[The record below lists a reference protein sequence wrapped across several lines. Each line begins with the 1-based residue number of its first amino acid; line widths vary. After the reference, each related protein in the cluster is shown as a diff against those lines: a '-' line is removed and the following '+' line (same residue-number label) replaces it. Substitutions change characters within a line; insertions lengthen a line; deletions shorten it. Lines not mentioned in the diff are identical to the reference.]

1 MTSVVLCICFI
12 LAALKGGILRKIG
25 AMIQKSYIKDI
36 KLLGVNTVVIVAA
49 GRGTRA
55 AAFPNER
62 PKQYQGLN
70 GKTVL
75 QRTIDQFINHED
87 IDHIQVVIHPD
98 DVDAYKNTT
107 LPDAKLLEPVMGGAT
122 RQQSCA
128 NGLIALSKYSPDK
141 VLIHDA
147 ARPFVSYNI
156 ISNTLAAISSGKC
169 ALPATRIADTIKRA
183 NEQNIVQETVSR
195 EGLFLAQTPQGFVY
209 SEIHAAHLKARDDG
223 QTSFTDDAALAEWT
237 GMDVSL
243 VESEASNTKI
253 TTMDDLDNAKK
264 TLEDTEKYNIPD
276 LRVGNGYDVHR
287 LIDGDGVIL
296 CGIKIPSDKKLDGH
310 SDADVAMHALTDALL
325 GTIGAGDIGSHFPPS
340 DPKWKGAS
348 SDRFLIHAC
357 NLVRAKKG
365 TITHMDITIICEFP
379 KIGPFRET
387 MRQNIAAI
395 CNLPLERVSVK
406 ATTNEEI
413 GSIGRG
419 EGIASIATATAVFMP

>member
-1 MTSVVLCICFI
+1 LS
-12 LAALKGGILRKIG
+12 
-25 AMIQKSYIKDI
+25 
-36 KLLGVNTVVIVAA
+36 GVNTVVIVAG
-49 GRGTRA
+49 GRGTRVSTS
-55 AAFPNER
+55 PNVT
-62 PKQYQGLN
+62 PKQYQDLN

-75 QRTIDQFINHED
+75 QRAIDQFINHEE
-87 IDHIQVVIHPD
+87 IHFIQVVIHKD
-98 DVDAYKNTT
+98 DSEIYKNTT
-107 LPDAKLLEPVMGGAT
+107 LPDKKLLEPVFGGAS

-128 NGLIALSKYSPDK
+128 QGLIALSKYSPDK

-147 ARPFVSYNI
+147 ARPFVSYDI
-156 ISNTLAAISSGKC
+156 ISNTLSNIRSGKC
-169 ALPATRIADTIKRA
+169 ALPATKIADTIKRA
-183 NEQNIVQETVSR
+183 NSQNIVEETVPR
-195 EGLFLAQTPQGFVY
+195 DNLYLAQTPQGFVY
-209 SEIHAAHLKARDDG
+209 SQIHSAHLKARAEG
-223 QTSFTDDAALAEWT
+223 LSNLTDDAALAEWA

-253 TTMDDLDNAKK
+253 TTIDDLNNAKK
-264 TLEDTEKYNIPD
+264 ILDVTEQFKIPD

-340 DPKWKGAS
+340 NPKWKGAS
-348 SDRFLIHAC
+348 SDQFLIHAC
-357 NLVRAKKG
+357 KLVRAKNG

-387 MRQNIAAI
+387 MRENIAAI
-395 CNLPLERVSVK
+395 CKLPVERVSVK

-419 EGIASIATATAVFMP
+419 EGIASIATATAVFMS

>member
-1 MTSVVLCICFI
+1 MS
-12 LAALKGGILRKIG
+12 
-25 AMIQKSYIKDI
+25 
-36 KLLGVNTVVIVAA
+36 GVNTVVIVAG
-49 GRGTRA
+49 GRGTRVSTS
-55 AAFPNER
+55 PNVT
-62 PKQYQGLN
+62 PKQYQDLN

-75 QRTIDQFINHED
+75 QRAIDQFINHEE
-87 IDHIQVVIHPD
+87 IHFIQVVIHKD
-98 DVDAYKNTT
+98 DSEIYKNTT
-107 LPDAKLLEPVMGGAT
+107 LPDEKLLEPVFGGAS

-128 NGLIALSKYSPDK
+128 QGLIALSKYSPDK

-147 ARPFVSYNI
+147 ARPFVSYDI
-156 ISNTLAAISSGKC
+156 ISNTLSNIRSGKC
-169 ALPATRIADTIKRA
+169 ALPATKIADTIKRA
-183 NEQNIVQETVSR
+183 NSQNIVEETVPR
-195 EGLFLAQTPQGFVY
+195 DNLYLAQTPQGFVY
-209 SEIHAAHLKARDDG
+209 SQIHSAHLKARAEG
-223 QTSFTDDAALAEWT
+223 LSNLTDDAALAEWA

-253 TTMDDLDNAKK
+253 TTIDDLNNAKK
-264 TLEDTEKYNIPD
+264 ILDVTEQFKIPD

-340 DPKWKGAS
+340 NPKWKGAS
-348 SDRFLIHAC
+348 SDQFLIHAC
-357 NLVRAKKG
+357 KLVRAKNG

-387 MRQNIAAI
+387 MRENIAAI
-395 CNLPLERVSVK
+395 CKLPVERVSVK

-419 EGIASIATATAVFMP
+419 EGIASIATATAVFMS

>member
-1 MTSVVLCICFI
+1 MS
-12 LAALKGGILRKIG
+12 
-25 AMIQKSYIKDI
+25 
-36 KLLGVNTVVIVAA
+36 GVNTVVIVAG
-49 GRGTRA
+49 GRGTRVNTS
-55 AAFPNER
+55 PNVT
-62 PKQYQGLN
+62 PKQYQELN

-75 QRTIDQFINHED
+75 QRTIDQFINHDD
-87 IDHIQVVIHPD
+87 IHYIQVVIHKD
-98 DVDAYKNTT
+98 DSDIYKNTT
-107 LPDAKLLEPVMGGAT
+107 LPDEKLLGPVYGGAS

-128 NGLIALSKYSPDK
+128 EGLIALSKYKPDK

-156 ISNTLAAISSGKC
+156 ISNTLSNISSGKC
-169 ALPATRIADTIKRA
+169 VLPATKIADTIKRA
-183 NEQNIVQETVSR
+183 NAQSIVEETVPR
-195 EGLFLAQTPQGFVY
+195 DDLYLAQTPQGFIY
-209 SEIHAAHLKARDDG
+209 SEIHASHLKART
-223 QTSFTDDAALAEWT
+223 QNLSNFTDDAALAEWT

-243 VESEASNTKI
+243 VESEPSNTKI
-253 TTMDDLDNAKK
+253 TTKGDLDNAKK
-264 TLEDTEKYNIPD
+264 ILEVTEQFNIPD

-287 LIDGDGVIL
+287 LINGDGVIL

-348 SDRFLIHAC
+348 SDQFLIHAC
-357 NLVRAKKG
+357 KLIRAKNG

-379 KIGPFRET
+379 KVGPYRET
-387 MRQNIAAI
+387 MRENLAAI
-395 CNLPLERVSVK
+395 CNLPVERVSIK

-419 EGIASIATATAVFMP
+419 EGIASIATATAVFMS

>member
-1 MTSVVLCICFI
+1 LS
-12 LAALKGGILRKIG
+12 
-25 AMIQKSYIKDI
+25 
-36 KLLGVNTVVIVAA
+36 GVNTVVIVAG
-49 GRGTRA
+49 GRGTRVSTS
-55 AAFPNER
+55 PNVT
-62 PKQYQGLN
+62 PKQYQDLN

-75 QRTIDQFINHED
+75 QRAIDQFINHEE
-87 IDHIQVVIHPD
+87 IHFIQVVIHKD
-98 DVDAYKNTT
+98 DSEIYKNTT
-107 LPDAKLLEPVMGGAT
+107 LPDEKLLEPVFGGAS

-128 NGLIALSKYSPDK
+128 QGLIALSKYSPDK

-147 ARPFVSYNI
+147 ARPFVSYDI
-156 ISNTLAAISSGKC
+156 ISNTLSNIRSGKC
-169 ALPATRIADTIKRA
+169 ALPATKIADTIKRA
-183 NEQNIVQETVSR
+183 NSQNIVEETVPR
-195 EGLFLAQTPQGFVY
+195 DNLYLAQTPQGFVY
-209 SEIHAAHLKARDDG
+209 SQIHSAHLKARAEG
-223 QTSFTDDAALAEWT
+223 LSNLTDDAALAEWA

-253 TTMDDLDNAKK
+253 TTIDDLNNAKK
-264 TLEDTEKYNIPD
+264 ILDVTEQFKIPD

-340 DPKWKGAS
+340 NPKWKGAS
-348 SDRFLIHAC
+348 SDQFLIHAC
-357 NLVRAKKG
+357 KLVRAKNG

-387 MRQNIAAI
+387 MRENIAAI
-395 CNLPLERVSVK
+395 CKLPVERVSVK

-419 EGIASIATATAVFMP
+419 EGIASIATATAVFMS

>member
-1 MTSVVLCICFI
+1 MS
-12 LAALKGGILRKIG
+12 
-25 AMIQKSYIKDI
+25 
-36 KLLGVNTVVIVAA
+36 GVNTVVIVAG
-49 GRGTRA
+49 GRGTRVSTS
-55 AAFPNER
+55 PNVT
-62 PKQYQGLN
+62 PKQYQDLN

-75 QRTIDQFINHED
+75 QRAIDQFINHEE
-87 IDHIQVVIHPD
+87 IHFIQVVIHKD
-98 DVDAYKNTT
+98 DSEIYKNTT
-107 LPDAKLLEPVMGGAT
+107 LPNEKLLEPVFGGAS

-128 NGLIALSKYSPDK
+128 QGLIALSKYSPDK

-147 ARPFVSYNI
+147 ARPFVSYDI
-156 ISNTLAAISSGKC
+156 ISNTLSNIKSGKC
-169 ALPATRIADTIKRA
+169 ALPATKITDTIKRA
-183 NEQNIVQETVSR
+183 NSKNFVEETVPR
-195 EGLFLAQTPQGFVY
+195 DNLYLAQTPQGFVY
-209 SEIHAAHLKARDDG
+209 SQIHSAHLKAREEG
-223 QTSFTDDAALAEWT
+223 LSNLTDDAALAEWA
-237 GMDVSL
+237 GMDVNL

-253 TTMDDLDNAKK
+253 TTLDDLNNAKK
-264 TLEDTEKYNIPD
+264 ILDVTEKFNIPD

-340 DPKWKGAS
+340 NPKWKGAS
-348 SDRFLIHAC
+348 SDQFLIHAC
-357 NLVRAKKG
+357 KLVRAKNG

-387 MRQNIAAI
+387 MRENLAAI
-395 CNLPLERVSVK
+395 CKLPVERVSVK

-419 EGIASIATATAVFMP
+419 EGIASIATATAVFMS

>member
-1 MTSVVLCICFI
+1 MS
-12 LAALKGGILRKIG
+12 
-25 AMIQKSYIKDI
+25 
-36 KLLGVNTVVIVAA
+36 GVNTVVIVAG
-49 GRGTRA
+49 GRGTRVSTS
-55 AAFPNER
+55 PNVT
-62 PKQYQGLN
+62 PKQYQDLN

-75 QRTIDQFINHED
+75 QRAIDQFINHEE
-87 IDHIQVVIHPD
+87 IHFIQVVIHKD
-98 DVDAYKNTT
+98 DSEIYKNTT
-107 LPDAKLLEPVMGGAT
+107 LPDKKLLEPVFGGAS

-128 NGLIALSKYSPDK
+128 QGLIALSKYSPDK

-147 ARPFVSYNI
+147 ARPFVSYDI
-156 ISNTLAAISSGKC
+156 ISNTLSNIRSGKC
-169 ALPATRIADTIKRA
+169 ALPATKIADTIKRA
-183 NEQNIVQETVSR
+183 NSQNIVEETVPR
-195 EGLFLAQTPQGFVY
+195 DNLYLAQTPQGFVY
-209 SEIHAAHLKARDDG
+209 SQIHSAHLKARAEG
-223 QTSFTDDAALAEWT
+223 LSNLTDDAALAEWA

-253 TTMDDLDNAKK
+253 TTIDDLNNAKK
-264 TLEDTEKYNIPD
+264 ILDVTEQFKIPD

-340 DPKWKGAS
+340 NPKWKGAS
-348 SDRFLIHAC
+348 SDQFLIHAC
-357 NLVRAKKG
+357 KLVRAKNG

-387 MRQNIAAI
+387 MRENIAAI
-395 CNLPLERVSVK
+395 CKLPVERVSVK

-419 EGIASIATATAVFMP
+419 EGIASIATATAVFMS

>member
-1 MTSVVLCICFI
+1 MS
-12 LAALKGGILRKIG
+12 
-25 AMIQKSYIKDI
+25 
-36 KLLGVNTVVIVAA
+36 GVNTVVIVAG
-49 GRGTRA
+49 GRGTRVSTS
-55 AAFPNER
+55 PNLT
-62 PKQYQGLN
+62 PKQYQDLN

-75 QRTIDQFINHED
+75 QRTIDHFINHEE
-87 IDHIQVVIHPD
+87 IHHIQVVIHKD
-98 DVDAYKNTT
+98 DCDIYKNTT
-107 LPDAKLLEPVMGGAT
+107 LPDAKLLEPVFGGAT

-128 NGLIALSKYSPDK
+128 EGLIALSKYNPDK

-147 ARPFVSYNI
+147 ARPFVSYDI
-156 ISNTLAAISSGKC
+156 ITNTLLKISAGKC
-169 ALPATRIADTIKRA
+169 ALPATKIADTIKRA
-183 NEQNIVQETVSR
+183 NAQSVVEETVAR
-195 EGLFLAQTPQGFVY
+195 DNLYLAQTPQGFIY
-209 SEIHAAHLKARDDG
+209 NEIHNAHLKARKEG
-223 QTSFTDDAALAEWT
+223 LSNLTDDAAIAQWV
-237 GMDVSL
+237 GMDVDL
-243 VESEASNTKI
+243 VDSEATNTKI
-253 TTMDDLDNAKK
+253 TTIDDLVNAKK
-264 TLEDTEKYNIPD
+264 ILDVTQQFNIPD

-340 DPKWKGAS
+340 DPKWKGAN
-348 SDRFLIHAC
+348 SDQFLIHAC
-357 NLVRAKKG
+357 KLVREKNG

-387 MRQNIAAI
+387 MRENIAAI
-395 CNLPLERVSVK
+395 CNMPVERVSIK